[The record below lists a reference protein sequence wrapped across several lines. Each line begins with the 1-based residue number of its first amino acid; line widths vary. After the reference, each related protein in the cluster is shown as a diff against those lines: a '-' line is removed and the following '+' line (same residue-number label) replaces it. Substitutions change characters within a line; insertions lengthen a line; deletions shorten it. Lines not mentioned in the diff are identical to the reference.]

1 MQHEGGTG
9 GTKGATKR
17 RKVPRFWNGI
27 SHKASLDG
35 QLWRLVYAHL
45 KNDQATDSRQGVAS
59 TFSCPFAFTRDF
71 GLSLVRNLPPRSQR
85 ENDRM
90 LFHDSKNLF
99 LST

>member
-45 KNDQATDSRQGVAS
+45 KND
-59 TFSCPFAFTRDF
+59 
-71 GLSLVRNLPPRSQR
+71 
-85 ENDRM
+85 
-90 LFHDSKNLF
+90 
-99 LST
+99 